1 MRVTGGR
8 LRVTPNFEVIDYKI
22 VLFVKFAR
30 IIRRRH
36 DGLTY
41 MFSSNLMGVF
51 CECLINGIDGLAT
64 GESTLAF
71 APTTRVGSPRAIRV
85 SSCGNLTHT
94 NNSQTEFPERGRTG
108 HPARC
113 NCDRSTR
120 QKLQIMPELTRK
132 LISLSHLLP
141 INTVIYIRIVQVQIS
156 TAKERMSPFSHRF
169 SMLSIPILAFFAKY
183 LAQRMD

>member
-1 MRVTGGR
+1 M
-8 LRVTPNFEVIDYKI
+8 TPNFEVIDLEI
-22 VLFVKFAR
+22 ALFAKSAR
-30 IIRRRH
+30 IIKRCH

-71 APTTRVGSPRAIRV
+71 APTTRVGSPRAIRA
-85 SSCGNLTHT
+85 SSCGNLIHT
-94 NNSQTEFPERGRTG
+94 NNSQTEFPERGGTG

-141 INTVIYIRIVQVQIS
+141 IKTMMMCIRMVQGS

-169 SMLSIPILAFFAKY
+169 SMLSIPILAFFAKF

>member
-1 MRVTGGR
+1 M
-8 LRVTPNFEVIDYKI
+8 TPNFEVIDLEI
-22 VLFVKFAR
+22 ALFAKSAR
-30 IIRRRH
+30 IIKRCH

-71 APTTRVGSPRAIRV
+71 APTTRVGSPRAIRA
-85 SSCGNLTHT
+85 SSCGNLIHT
-94 NNSQTEFPERGRTG
+94 NNSQTEFPERGGTG